1 MTLPMIPSTLMP
13 DPWPATIHPSI
24 EHAVDEGDGLV
35 QRQRYRRDPLALGA
49 RTASISRRISA
60 LPPLARVTAM
70 DVRPPRLQI
79 LLAGRHHGDHGL
91 PVVHHRPTALKT
103 GDFTAAGLV
112 LRDELLSML
121 IDGIA
126 AGLS

>member
-35 QRQRYRRDPLALGA
+35 QRQRHRRDPLALGA

-70 DVRPPRLQI
+70 DARPPRSCRSLW
-79 LLAGRHHGDHGL
+79 
-91 PVVHHRPTALKT
+91 
-103 GDFTAAGLV
+103 LV
-112 LRDELLSML
+112 AIVAIMGYLWF
-121 IDGIA
+121 IIA
-126 AGLS
+126 RQR

>member
-35 QRQRYRRDPLALGA
+35 QRQRHRRDPLALGVDLPADLGAAAA
-49 RTASISRRISA
+49 RPGDRDGRAPA
-60 LPPLARVTAM
+60 EV
-70 DVRPPRLQI
+70 VQI
-79 LLAGRHHGDHGL
+79 PLAGRHRGDHGL
-91 PVVHHRPTALKT
+91 PVVHRPTALKT

>member
-1 MTLPMIPSTLMP
+1 
-13 DPWPATIHPSI
+13 
-24 EHAVDEGDGLV
+24 
-35 QRQRYRRDPLALGA
+35 
-49 RTASISRRISA
+49 
-60 LPPLARVTAM
+60 
-70 DVRPPRLQI
+70 
-79 LLAGRHHGDHGL
+79 
-91 PVVHHRPTALKT
+91 VVHHRPTALKT